1 MWFIGIVLTVRNQV
15 LMASNISD
23 ASSPDS
29 SAPVSGNPVR
39 PSGDA
44 SSSSGAAASSVS
56 TISPALA
63 TSFVIAVMAGV
74 FVSIQ
79 GIFNGAFTASG
90 AGPLLAGW
98 VSYLGTLVTVV
109 AIIVAQG
116 NAGKFMRVLREQGK
130 LWWFGVGAGGV
141 PIVIA
146 MAWGIP
152 LVGATLASVCAVAGQ
167 TIMGLMLDR
176 FGIGLPEKIK
186 LSKFRIAAVVV
197 VLVGLGLAIS
207 SGTDISGIS
216 SGWAMVG
223 VGLLLFFACSFIT
236 FQNAGNGAVISR
248 AGYPLLA
255 TFTSVVGGTVIMSI
269 IVLVMFLTGGLEGH
283 AFPGIDSWWMY
294 LGGPAGAGITIC
306 AASSVRRLGTFRLAL
321 AMVSG
326 QMTTALIVDFF
337 SHVSI
342 SPVTVISATTVVIA
356 TILASVKPKS
366 RGAASPKITG

>member
-1 MWFIGIVLTVRNQV
+1 MDTTTRTLTGPF
-15 LMASNISD
+15 L
-23 ASSPDS
+23 
-29 SAPVSGNPVR
+29 
-39 PSGDA
+39 
-44 SSSSGAAASSVS
+44 
-56 TISPALA
+56 
-63 TSFVIAVMAGV
+63 IAILAGV

-79 GIFNGAFTASG
+79 GIFNGAFTATG

-109 AIIVAQG
+109 MIIVAQG
-116 NAGKFMRVLREQGK
+116 NTATFLGILRKNGK

-167 TIMGLMLDR
+167 TIMGLVLDR
-176 FGIGLPEKIK
+176 FGLGLPERIR
-186 LSKFRIAAVVV
+186 LSGFRIAAVVV

-207 SGTDISGIS
+207 AGTDISGIS
-216 SGWAMVG
+216 SGWVMLG

-248 AGYPLLA
+248 AGYPILA
-255 TFTSVVGGTVIMSI
+255 TFTSVVGGTVIMSV
-269 IVLVMFLTGGLEGH
+269 IVLTIFLSGGLEGH
-283 AFPGIDSWWMY
+283 SFPGVDSWWMY

-326 QMTTALIVDFF
+326 QMTTALVVDFF
-337 SHVSI
+337 SDVPI
-342 SPVTVISATTVVIA
+342 SPATVISAATVVLA

-366 RGAASPKITG
+366 RGAASA